1 MSYWLLLGIIIL
13 FIMGCYYQMTKNAIE
28 DFKDYETTNQ
38 KKKVV
43 NKKSSKITNPYILI
57 YQDKLYWLINTKKS
71 MEPDVNP
78 KVFSKIDDYKK
89 YSRSNGLPV
98 TKVTKKSTVPKFV
111 IDMTVSNKDK
121 DIKFNVGTRYS
132 YKNRPTE
139 ETHAIRAD
147 EYDDVEVAEE
157 EEAGIKL
164 SDWID
169 KIEEKLKHQKKDQY
183 HMQPNR
189 GTFAQYGQSFM
200 PPSSW
205 SVPQKRPPP
214 CIPQEKCAV
223 CPSNTGGGPAE
234 PLTNTAVGSI
244 MPKFIYKE
252 EYNKDYYYPG
262 WIVEDNDTKVKDYP
276 VWDPKYSMSQKFVA
290 T

>member
-1 MSYWLLLGIIIL
+1 
-13 FIMGCYYQMTKNAIE
+13 
-28 DFKDYETTNQ
+28 
-38 KKKVV
+38 
-43 NKKSSKITNPYILI
+43 
-57 YQDKLYWLINTKKS
+57 

-89 YSRSNGLPV
+89 YSHSNGLPL
-98 TKVTKKSTVPKFV
+98 TKITKKSSVPKFI
-111 IDMTVSNKDK
+111 IDMTINKNEDE

-132 YKNRPTE
+132 FKNRPVSKKTVDA
-139 ETHAIRAD
+139 TV
-147 EYDDVEVAEE
+147 YDDVEVAEE
-157 EEAGIKL
+157 EEAGVKL

-169 KIEEKLKHQKKDQY
+169 KIEDKLKHQKKHKY
-183 HMQPNR
+183 HMQPNK
-189 GTFAQYGQSFM
+189 GTFSIYGLSFM

-234 PLTNTAVGSI
+234 PLANTAVGSI
-244 MPKFIYKE
+244 MPKFTYKE

-262 WIVEDNDTKVKDYP
+262 WIAEDNNKKVQDYP
-276 VWDPKYSMSQKFVA
+276 VWDPKYSMSQKFIA

>member
-1 MSYWLLLGIIIL
+1 MSYLPLITIAILIIL
-13 FIMGCYYQMTKNAIE
+13 GCYYYQTTTHDIE
-28 DFKDYETTNQ
+28 KFKDYKTHSKSD
-38 KKKVV
+38 KKK
-43 NKKSSKITNPYILI
+43 SADYTTNPYILI
-57 YQDKLYWLINTKKS
+57 YQDKLYWLINTKKN

-89 YSRSNGLPV
+89 YSHSNGLPL
-98 TKVTKKSTVPKFV
+98 TKITKKSSVPKFI
-111 IDMTVSNKDK
+111 IDMTINKNEDE

-132 YKNRPTE
+132 FKNRPVSKKTVDA
-139 ETHAIRAD
+139 TV
-147 EYDDVEVAEE
+147 YDDVEVAEE
-157 EEAGIKL
+157 EEAGVKL

-169 KIEEKLKHQKKDQY
+169 KIEDKLKHQQRNKY
-183 HMQPNR
+183 HMQPNK

-234 PLTNTAVGSI
+234 PLANTAVGSI
-244 MPKFIYKE
+244 MPKFTYKE

-262 WIVEDNDTKVKDYP
+262 WIVEDNNQKVKDYP